1 MFITMILADVQNG
14 NLIFGFMPES
24 FGLLLFGII
33 LIVFAVSLRRLFN
46 RRKNVNGE
54 EK

>member
-1 MFITMILADVQNG
+1 MFTIAILADVQNS

-46 RRKNVNGE
+46 RRKNENGG